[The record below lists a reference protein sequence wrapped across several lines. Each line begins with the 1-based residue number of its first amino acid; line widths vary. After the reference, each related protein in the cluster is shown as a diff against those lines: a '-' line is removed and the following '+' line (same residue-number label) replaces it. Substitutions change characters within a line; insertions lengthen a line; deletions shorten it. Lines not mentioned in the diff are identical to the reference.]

1 MSVKRYRLDRNRDY
15 ISCISEVDEG
25 AFIRIQADEFVR
37 ASDYDALAQVN
48 AELLEA
54 LKRVKETRVFIGAIA
69 QGMMDNAIARAAPEV
84 KP

>member
-1 MSVKRYRLDRNRDY
+1 LDARGFAAEAAELRRLH
-15 ISCISEVDEG
+15 S
-25 AFIRIQADEFVR
+25 
-37 ASDYDALAQVN
+37 LN

-84 KP
+84 KS